1 MCMRFSF
8 LKEVDLF
15 CDWTPVFCHSKSF
28 HLDQSNHF
36 MSGIAIYLF
45 KSSSWI
51 SSQNL
56 TKNKILANG
65 RAFLGYSNSKPI
77 VRDLYSSWGLDSL
90 YHMVE
95 TELIDWPKSL
105 FTFQEIKVLYNEKSI
120 NYIFSTHTISPVF
133 TLCLSHTWDWS
144 FVVSYERM
152 EQNPP
157 NEEATES
164 GWIRAL
170 LSFE

>member
-1 MCMRFSF
+1 MRFSF

-51 SSQNL
+51 STQNL

-105 FTFQEIKVLYNEKSI
+105 FTFQEIVVY
-120 NYIFSTHTISPVF
+120 NYILSTLTISPVF
-133 TLCLSHTWDWS
+133 SMCLCHPLHIYWS
-144 FVVSYERM
+144 FVVSYYGVPFM
-152 EQNPP
+152 
-157 NEEATES
+157 S
-164 GWIRAL
+164 IL
-170 LSFE
+170 HK